1 MSKLLE
7 VKALSKSYQKASGL
21 FKAEK
26 IQALQDI
33 SFSLNAGET
42 LAILGENG
50 SGKSTLAKLL
60 VGIEQPDSGEIFYA
74 GQPLNCQE
82 YCKTNHLIRYIF
94 QDPARSLNPNQ
105 KISEILHAV
114 LTYSTVLTFEQRE
127 QKINQILRQ
136 LGLLKE
142 HGNYY
147 PHMFSGGQL
156 QRVALARALI
166 LDPKILILD
175 EALTAIDPSLRA
187 QIVNVLLELQQET
200 GIAFLLITNQLRLV
214 QHVADQTLIL
224 HRGQITDYGPTTTV
238 FSAPEHDY
246 SRRLIS
252 SAQWN

>member
-21 FKAEK
+21 FKSEK

-74 GQPLNCQE
+74 GQPLNCQD
-82 YCKTNHLIRYIF
+82 YGKTNHLIRYIF

-127 QKINQILRQ
+127 HKINQILRQ

-187 QIVNVLLELQQET
+187 QIVNVLLELQQDT

-224 HRGQITDYGPTTTV
+224 HRGQITDYGTTTTV

-246 SRRLIS
+246 SRRLIN